1 MVLYLTGINT
11 ITYPKVTQ
19 LSLRK
24 WSNGNQ
30 CLKSKGFFKLFA
42 EGVEESL

>member
-24 WSNGNQ
+24 WSNDNQ
-30 CLKSKGFFKLFA
+30 CLKSKGLSKLFA
-42 EGVEESL
+42 EDVGESL